1 MKIFSSFVVLGALV
15 IHSSSAFVV
24 GTNGC
29 HQRGVG
35 GLTSSS
41 SISMGLF
48 DFFSEEA
55 KQKRENQKRKEREE
69 QERLQ
74 KAIME
79 RRKNPELMEEY
90 ERKVAIRRE
99 LRMAGNDEAAAQVVM
114 YENVESKTLLDGTV
128 GMSQ

>member
-1 MKIFSSFVVLGALV
+1 M
-15 IHSSSAFVV
+15 
-24 GTNGC
+24 
-29 HQRGVG
+29 
-35 GLTSSS
+35 TSSS